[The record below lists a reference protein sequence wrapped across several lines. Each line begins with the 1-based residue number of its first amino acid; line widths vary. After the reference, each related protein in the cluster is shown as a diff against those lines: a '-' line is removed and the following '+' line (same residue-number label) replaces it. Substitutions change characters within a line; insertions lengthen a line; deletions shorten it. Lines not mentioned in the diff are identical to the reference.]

1 MIKIKY
7 ISFLLLFA
15 FFACEKVINVDLND
29 ANPAIVI
36 EGNLSEFPIP
46 AEVKLSKTGNY
57 FGDSFNEKISGA
69 SVSIKSSLGESYRLY
84 EIDDGV
90 YKSFEIAPREGIL
103 YKLKVEAG
111 GEVYEASSRLNP
123 MVAIDSLNYYFD
135 KGFAFLKEGYV
146 VRLYFSDPL
155 KLKNYYRIKIYENN
169 TLLNNFDDFILFDDR
184 LLNGQ
189 AIEVNLRG
197 NIFDISDTVSIQLI
211 SLDEGAYKY
220 YNAFQDLI
228 NVNPG
233 SAAPANPT
241 SNISNG
247 ALGYFSAWS
256 SDTKTVIIKK

>member
-1 MIKIKY
+1 MTKIKY
-7 ISFLLLFA
+7 IPILFLFA

-29 ANPAIVI
+29 THPAIVI
-36 EGNLSEFPIP
+36 EGNLSGFPIS

-57 FGDSFNEKISGA
+57 FGDSFNEKICGA
-69 SVSIKSSLGESYRLY
+69 SVSIETGLGESYRLY

-90 YKSFEIAPREGIL
+90 YKSFEIVPEEGNL
-103 YKLKVEAG
+103 YKLKVDAG

-155 KLKNYYRIKIYENN
+155 DFKNYYRIKMFKND

-197 NIFDISDTVSIQLI
+197 NIFDVSDTVSIQLI
-211 SLDEGAYKY
+211 SLDEGAYNY
-220 YNAFQDLI
+220 YNTFQDLI

-256 SDTKTVIIKK
+256 SDKKTVIIKK